1 MTNLINEDFK
11 KSVIETDI
19 NKINHIIVGV
29 LKPMYEGENKQA
41 KLGVSLGLAVA
52 DWVVLAMSGENTA
65 NQLPTLDQCKSHL
78 KDLIKTFVPTVENSK
93 GESVPDMKEVNKLNS
108 HVQDA
113 CKMALL
119 VAGANTGFI
128 KGIRN
133 ESRADIV
140 PLNKAFDNKGKLKTG
155 LVEDIFWS
163 PVATFPNRNEGTE
176 KAPVVEENSKKHR
189 PTTINS
195 VRDCFGVH
203 FENKKLNSGRYA
215 LDIIKDTRDKTE
227 QGFVLTTPEGGLK
240 WSGIKDAVQFLTSKF
255 ESGEV
260 DILVHAEN
268 HKDNIKMKNCYDAI
282 ENFVKVYQT
291 KKQDSLLAEQQAIEN
306 EKAEIEMKKARFKK
320 SA

>member
-29 LKPMYEGENKQA
+29 LKPMYEGEKSQA
-41 KLGVSLGLAVA
+41 KLGVTLGLAVA

-78 KDLIKTFVPTVENSK
+78 KDLIKTFVPKVENAK
-93 GESVPDMKEVNKLNS
+93 GESVPDMNEVNKLNS

-119 VAGANTGFI
+119 IAGSNTGFI

-140 PLNKAFDNKGKLKTG
+140 PLNKAYDNKGNLKNG

-163 PVATFPNRNEGTE
+163 PSNTFPMRNEGTE
-176 KAPVVEENSKKHR
+176 KAPVVSENSSVHR
-189 PTTINS
+189 PCTIKS
-195 VRDCFGVH
+195 VRECFGVH

-240 WSGIKDAVQFLTSKF
+240 VSGLKDAIQFITNRF
-255 ESGEV
+255 EDGDVEMM
-260 DILVHAEN
+260 LV
-268 HKDNIKMKNCYDAI
+268 KDDNSSKNCLNAI
-282 ENFVKVYQT
+282 EQFIKVFQQ
-291 KKQDSLLAEQQAIEN
+291 KKSNALAEIKSLEEN

>member
-1 MTNLINEDFK
+1 
-11 KSVIETDI
+11 
-19 NKINHIIVGV
+19 
-29 LKPMYEGENKQA
+29 
-41 KLGVSLGLAVA
+41 
-52 DWVVLAMSGENTA
+52 MSGENTA

-78 KDLIKTFVPTVENSK
+78 KDLIKTFVPKVENAK
-93 GESVPDMKEVNKLNS
+93 GESVPDMNEVNKLNS

-140 PLNKAFDNKGKLKTG
+140 PLNKAFDNKGNLKNG

-163 PVATFPNRNEGTE
+163 PSNTFPMRNEGTE
-176 KAPVVEENSKKHR
+176 KAPVVSENSSVHR
-189 PTTINS
+189 PTTIKS
-195 VRDCFGVH
+195 VRECFGVH

-215 LDIIKDTRDKTE
+215 LDVIKDTRDKTE

-240 WSGIKDAVQFLTSKF
+240 VSGLKDAIQFITNRF
-255 ESGEV
+255 EDGDVEMM
-260 DILVHAEN
+260 LV
-268 HKDNIKMKNCYDAI
+268 KDDNSSKNCLNAI
-282 ENFVKVYQT
+282 EQFIKVFQQ
-291 KKQDSLLAEQQAIEN
+291 KKSNALAEIKSLEEN

>member
-78 KDLIKTFVPTVENSK
+78 KDLIKTFVPKVENAK

-133 ESRADIV
+133 VERAEIV
-140 PLNKAFDNKGKLKTG
+140 PLNQAFKKDGSLKDN

-163 PVATFPNRNEGTE
+163 PVATFPMKNEGTE
-176 KAPVVEENSKKHR
+176 KAKVCVKNSELHR

-195 VRDCFGVH
+195 VRECFGVH

-240 WSGIKDAVQFLTSKF
+240 VSGLKDAIQFITSRF
-255 ESGEV
+255 EDGDVEMM
-260 DILVHAEN
+260 LV
-268 HKDNIKMKNCYDAI
+268 KDDTASKNCLNAI
-282 ENFVKVYQT
+282 EQFIKTFQN
-291 KKQDSLLAEQQAIEN
+291 KKSNALAEIKSLEEN
-306 EKAEIEMKKARFKK
+306 EKAEIEMKKERIKK
-320 SA
+320 AS

>member
-1 MTNLINEDFK
+1 MTITLNQDFK
-11 KSVIETDI
+11 KSVSITDI
-19 NKINHIIVGV
+19 NKVNSVIVGV

-52 DWVVLAMSGENTA
+52 DWVVLAMSGENTT
-65 NQLPTLDQCKSHL
+65 NSLPTLDQCKSHL
-78 KDLIKTFVPTVENSK
+78 KDLIKTFVPKVENSK
-93 GESVPDMKEVNKLNS
+93 GELIPDMNEVNKLNS

-119 VAGANTGFI
+119 IAGSNTGFI

-133 ESRADIV
+133 EERADIV
-140 PLNKAFDNKGKLKTG
+140 PLNQAYDKKGNLKNG

-163 PVATFPNRNEGTE
+163 PSNTFPMRNEGTE
-176 KAPVVEENSKKHR
+176 KAPVVSENSSVHR
-189 PTTINS
+189 PCTIKS
-195 VRDCFGVH
+195 VRECFGVH

-240 WSGIKDAVQFLTSKF
+240 VSGLKDAIQFITHRF
-255 ESGEV
+255 EDGDVEMM
-260 DILVHAEN
+260 LV
-268 HKDNIKMKNCYDAI
+268 KDDNSSKNCLNAI
-282 ENFVKVYQT
+282 EQFIKVFQQ
-291 KKQDSLLAEQQAIEN
+291 KKSNALAEIKSLEEN

>member
-19 NKINHIIVGV
+19 NKINHVIVGV
-29 LKPMYEGENKQA
+29 LKPMYEGEKSQA
-41 KLGVSLGLAVA
+41 KLGVTLGLAVA

-78 KDLIKTFVPTVENSK
+78 KDLIKTFVPKVENAK
-93 GESVPDMKEVNKLNS
+93 GESVPDMNEVNKLNS

-140 PLNKAFDNKGKLKTG
+140 PLNKAFDNKGNLKNG

-163 PVATFPNRNEGTE
+163 PVSTFPRRNDGTE
-176 KAPVVEENSKKHR
+176 KAPIDVENSAVHR
-189 PTTINS
+189 PTTIKS

-203 FENKKLNSGRYA
+203 FEGKKLNSGRYA
-215 LDIIKDTRDKTE
+215 LDVIKDTRDKTE

-240 WSGIKDAVQFLTSKF
+240 VSGLKDAIQFITNRF
-255 ESGEV
+255 EDGDVEMM
-260 DILVHAEN
+260 LV
-268 HKDNIKMKNCYDAI
+268 KDDNSSKNCLNAI
-282 ENFVKVYQT
+282 EQFIKVFQQ
-291 KKQDSLLAEQQAIEN
+291 KKSNALAEIKSLEEN

>member
-29 LKPMYEGENKQA
+29 LKPMYEGEKSQA
-41 KLGVSLGLAVA
+41 KLGVTLGLAVA

-78 KDLIKTFVPTVENSK
+78 KDLIKTFVPKVENAK
-93 GESVPDMKEVNKLNS
+93 GESVPDMNEVNKLNS

-140 PLNKAFDNKGKLKTG
+140 PLNKAFDNKGNLKNG

-163 PVATFPNRNEGTE
+163 PSNTFPMRNEGTE
-176 KAPVVEENSKKHR
+176 KAPVVSENSSVHR
-189 PTTINS
+189 PTTIKS
-195 VRDCFGVH
+195 VRECFGVH

-215 LDIIKDTRDKTE
+215 LDVIKDTRDKTE

-240 WSGIKDAVQFLTSKF
+240 VSGLKDAIQFITNRF
-255 ESGEV
+255 EDGDVEMM
-260 DILVHAEN
+260 LV
-268 HKDNIKMKNCYDAI
+268 KDDNSSKNCLNAI
-282 ENFVKVYQT
+282 EQFIKVFQQ
-291 KKQDSLLAEQQAIEN
+291 KKSNALAEIKSLEEN